1 MGRQGVIQV
10 IKQEIME
17 EISGSHCFQGNSD
30 KTFPKKEEMDAVS
43 SAVISTTAVNSISSS
58 TQLLSF
64 KDCSLHHKQPFDESL
79 QLHDAARKALLASFR
94 QTSSRQPEESVLRR
108 MDPADDLQLMCTKKC
123 IPCHRCGSSMKFFM
137 RRVKYLNTVKEYP
150 AYRCMK
156 KKCQTFRSPRT
167 LARECNMLLRQG
179 FGDGR
184 FMSVAP
190 TTNATRQLKEAFPDH
205 FNKQEMDGLQGFPT
219 TLRDDFDANSTA
231 NSIIREKEA
240 WYALRN
246 AKQSLDILAQ
256 TDGGLSLRL
265 HRIISEIHALATQF
279 KEIPKKEKSINTAL
293 ECNSG
298 MVGTDGMHEMDD
310 EGYDSMRRSTANDL
324 MTLTVGGDSRSSFD
338 TELKSETSS
347 VDSCIMMKMPSSTS
361 ALSPSVIPVQ
371 PLRWINISRHSPSFS
386 VKMVDSS
393 GSASRQAVD
402 ERKHIVTGEQGTTV
416 YESFLSCPSANAN
429 SSLESTTV
437 SRVNTTASSPLLPNI
452 MYDQPSTSYNY
463 STVTA
468 NSIVESNCQVSTN
481 DNNERTPKSEPIPIY
496 IRPSELCFD
505 DVTDGGEILNE
516 FFVPSSTANF
526 QPSKSTTTNDTTLTT
541 PVMSTGQNTTIPIVT
556 FAQLWNFNEQYDH
569 KETNPLSSQATS
581 ATICPL

>member
-17 EISGSHCFQGNSD
+17 EISGSHCFQGNSN

-43 SAVISTTAVNSISSS
+43 SAVISTTAINPISSS

-64 KDCSLHHKQPFDESL
+64 KG
-79 QLHDAARKALLASFR
+79 
-94 QTSSRQPEESVLRR
+94 QPEESVLRR

-219 TLRDDFDANSTA
+219 TLRDDFDVFSNNSTLLANSTA

-246 AKQSLDILAQ
+246 AKQSLDILAH

-265 HRIISEIHALATQF
+265 HRIINEIHALATQF
-279 KEIPKKEKSINTAL
+279 KEIPKKETL

-298 MVGTDGMHEMDD
+298 VVGTDGMHEMDD
-310 EGYDSMRRSTANDL
+310 EGYDSMRRSTTANDL
-324 MTLTVGGDSRSSFD
+324 MSLTLGGDSRSSFD

-361 ALSPSVIPVQ
+361 ALSPSTVIPVQ

-393 GSASRQAVD
+393 GSATRQTVD

-416 YESFLSCPSANAN
+416 YESFLSCPSGNAS

-437 SRVNTTASSPLLPNI
+437 PRVNTTAPSPSLPNI
-452 MYDQPSTSYNY
+452 MYNQPSTSYNY

-468 NSIVESNCQVSTN
+468 NSVAESNCQVSTN
-481 DNNERTPKSEPIPIY
+481 DDNERTPKNEPIPIY

-505 DVTDGGEILNE
+505 DVTDGGEILSE

-581 ATICPL
+581 ATICKFFLCY

>member
-17 EISGSHCFQGNSD
+17 EISGSRCLQRNSN
-30 KTFPKKEEMDAVS
+30 KTFPKKEEMDSVS
-43 SAVISTTAVNSISSS
+43 STVISTTAINPISSS
-58 TQLLSF
+58 SSIAAAATSSTTAAAATATATQLLPF
-64 KDCSLHHKQPFDESL
+64 KGQLDESM
-79 QLHDAARKALLASFR
+79 
-94 QTSSRQPEESVLRR
+94 LRR

-205 FNKQEMDGLQGFPT
+205 FNKQEMDALQGFPT
-219 TLRDDFDANSTA
+219 TFRDDFDAFSNNSTLLTNSA
-231 NSIIREKEA
+231 TSSIIREKEA

-246 AKQSLDILAQ
+246 AKQSLDILAH

-265 HRIISEIHALATQF
+265 HRIISEIHALAAQF
-279 KEIPKKEKSINTAL
+279 KEIPKKEAL

-298 MVGTDGMHEMDD
+298 SMETGGMHEIDD
-310 EGYDSMRRSTANDL
+310 EGYESMRRSTATDL
-324 MTLTVGGDSRSSFD
+324 MSLTLGGDSRSSLD

-347 VDSCIMMKMPSSTS
+347 IDSCILMKMPSSTP
-361 ALSPSVIPVQ
+361 ALSPSIAPVQ
-371 PLRWINISRHSPSFS
+371 PLRWINISRHSPSFG
-386 VKMVDSS
+386 VKMVDST
-393 GSASRQAVD
+393 GVTRQVL
-402 ERKHIVTGEQGTTV
+402 ERKYTVAEQQGTTIC
-416 YESFLSCPSANAN
+416 ESCSNCPNGN
-429 SSLESTTV
+429 IGSLHDHTAIL
-437 SRVNTTASSPLLPNI
+437 RANTTSSTSLPTI
-452 MYDQPSTSYNY
+452 MYDQQLASYNY
-463 STVTA
+463 GAAMNTSVA
-468 NSIVESNCQVSTN
+468 ESNPQLDTI
-481 DNNERTPKSEPIPIY
+481 DNIEGILKKEPIPIY
-496 IRPSELCFD
+496 VRPSELCFD
-505 DVTDGGEILNE
+505 DIADSGEILSE
-516 FFVPSSTANF
+516 FFMPSSTSNF
-526 QPSKSTTTNDTTLTT
+526 QPSKSTTANDTTLQS
-541 PVMSTGQNTTIPIVT
+541 PVMSTGPSTVPLVT

-569 KETNPLSSQATS
+569 KETNPLSSQATM
-581 ATICPL
+581 CPL